1 MISGPLTKPT
11 SEPVAVQTTDGQPV
25 ESAAPVSK
33 TAAAAASSLKTI
45 PNTAADDDTVTIHRT
60 YNFAGKVHTE
70 TKIVPRDSAEAKL
83 YLASNPTPVLAPTS
97 TSPPRRPT
105 KLARRSIFEPLTE
118 PLPQRAD
125 LKLGVGTIRERL
137 VIQARVD
144 KGRKLNT
151 VEKSKMD
158 WAGFVDK
165 SGIREE
171 LEVAEKAKGSYM
183 HQKEF
188 LERVEGKREEEARR
202 ARLNGLST

>member
-1 MISGPLTKPT
+1 M
-11 SEPVAVQTTDGQPV
+11 
-25 ESAAPVSK
+25 
-33 TAAAAASSLKTI
+33 
-45 PNTAADDDTVTIHRT
+45 
-60 YNFAGKVHTE
+60 
-70 TKIVPRDSAEAKL
+70 
-83 YLASNPTPVLAPTS
+83 
-97 TSPPRRPT
+97 
-105 KLARRSIFEPLTE
+105 
-118 PLPQRAD
+118 
-125 LKLGVGTIRERL
+125 
-137 VIQARVD
+137 IQARVD

-202 ARLNGLST
+202 ARLKGLST